1 MVFYQTPLR
10 PTPHQQCWQQWQV
23 FFPAKKFSPYFSF
36 RNMTTHEWNKF
47 YSWIQLFDN
56 GLLLPEIL
64 ALWATFKAVL
74 RAVDML
80 EFSRSF
86 MVFDHQRPPPQ
97 YGKKLHSHLIC
108 LCTLPYWGWW
118 PQILVDQNLLGPR
131 ARSSTRLRK
140 LTKYH
145 HCYCRSK
152 LSCHSLT
159 TSVQKEWSSSAYG
172 FIWKRDFSPFRRER
186 LLNSETLFQ
195 ELSRLGL
202 IYPWNERLSPGFLFK
217 RCFQNVLQQFL
228 VIQEFG
234 LRPILAGLRFEGEE
248 HRWHISDKECHAAAA
263 AAGRAVC
270 TLWFQQI
277 TNLPV
282 F

>member
-1 MVFYQTPLR
+1 MPIKLLPWSIWKFCSASKRPYILLIGTGAQKIKWKSMVFYQTPLR

-36 RNMTTHEWNKF
+36 RNMTTNEWNKF

-108 LCTLPYWGWW
+108 LCTLPQC
-118 PQILVDQNLLGPR
+118 P
-131 ARSSTRLRK
+131 ARVGIESS
-140 LTKYH
+140 
-145 HCYCRSK
+145 RSESEK
-152 LSCHSLT
+152 IISFTFSE
-159 TSVQKEWSSSAYG
+159 K
-172 FIWKRDFSPFRRER
+172 WKV
-186 LLNSETLFQ
+186 
-195 ELSRLGL
+195 
-202 IYPWNERLSPGFLFK
+202 K
-217 RCFQNVLQQFL
+217 
-228 VIQEFG
+228 
-234 LRPILAGLRFEGEE
+234 
-248 HRWHISDKECHAAAA
+248 
-263 AAGRAVC
+263 
-270 TLWFQQI
+270 
-277 TNLPV
+277 
-282 F
+282 